1 MNNIK
6 ARRVSYTLTSNETL
20 TDGLIWNTIISFS
33 ALCPLCPLWFKMV
46 YDVIVVGGGLI
57 GLATAREI
65 LQRQPDTKLA
75 VLERESQIAT
85 QQSGHNSG
93 VIHAGIYYKPGSLK
107 ARLCVAGHR
116 AMMDYCDMKGIPYQT
131 IGKVIVALN
140 EDELPRLMDLWE
152 RGQANGVDG
161 LRLIDRNELRE
172 LEPHLK
178 GIKAIHSPHTGIVD
192 YNLVAHAYVDDIR
205 NLGGEIHTN
214 CQVVALDSK
223 DKTTRISTT
232 QDTFEARFVITCGG
246 LYSDKLRE
254 MSDGENNVKI
264 VPFRGSYYAL
274 TPEKQDCVN
283 SLIYPVPDPRF
294 PFLGVH
300 FTPSMKGEVWV
311 GPNAVLAFAR
321 KGYYRWDVNLGELM
335 DTLTYPGFWKLALRY
350 WKMGSLELFRDVVKS
365 AYVKDVQRYIPTINA
380 DDLIAGHS
388 GVRAQALRNNG
399 ELVDDFLIHH
409 AGNIAHVQN
418 APSPG
423 ATSSLMIAKYI
434 VDQIEANFEFD

>member
-1 MNNIK
+1 MI
-6 ARRVSYTLTSNETL
+6 
-20 TDGLIWNTIISFS
+20 
-33 ALCPLCPLWFKMV
+33 

-65 LQRQPDTKLA
+65 LQRQPHTKLA

-116 AMMDYCDMKGIPYQT
+116 AIMDYCDTKGIPYQT

-152 RGQANGVDG
+152 RGQANGVEG
-161 LRLIDRNELRE
+161 LRLIDGDELRE
-172 LEPHLK
+172 LEPYLK
-178 GIKAIHSPHTGIVD
+178 GIKAIHSTHTGIVD
-192 YNLVAHAYVDDIR
+192 YKLVAHAYVDDIR
-205 NLGGEIHTN
+205 KLGGEIHTD
-214 CQVVALDSK
+214 CQVLDLDSQGK
-223 DKTTRISTT
+223 ITRITT
-232 QDTFEARFVITCGG
+232 SQGKFESRFVITCGG

-264 VPFRGSYYAL
+264 VPFRGSYYTL
-274 TPEKQDCVN
+274 TLEKQNYVN
-283 SLIYPVPDPRF
+283 TLIYPVSDPRF

-300 FTPSMKGEVWV
+300 FTPTMRGEVWV

-321 KGYYRWDVNLGELM
+321 QGYRRWDVNLSELM
-335 DTLTYPGFWKLALRY
+335 DTLTYPGFWKLAFRY
-350 WKMGSLELFRDVVKS
+350 WKMGSLELFRDFVKS
-365 AYVKDVQRYIPTINA
+365 AYIKDVQRYIPTLKGE
-380 DDLIAGHS
+380 DLIAGHS
-388 GVRAQALRNNG
+388 GVRAQALRHNG
-399 ELVDDFLIHH
+399 QLVDDFLIHH

-423 ATSSLMIAKYI
+423 ATASLMIAKYI
-434 VDQIEANFEFD
+434 VDKIEANFQFD